1 MHERHEAPDTW
12 CIASRPAARCCATP
26 RMGRGSP
33 DFHTSGNNLVLLL
46 SPFEGLRLGRSS
58 PRLLAKRGCSSPNA
72 FLAG

>member
-1 MHERHEAPDTW
+1 
-12 CIASRPAARCCATP
+12 
-26 RMGRGSP
+26 
-33 DFHTSGNNLVLLL
+33 LLL